1 MTKLCAFSIAALLSL
16 TCAAQSQSIKS
27 VSSNERGTF
36 TTEVKRT
43 GDVVT
48 ATTRFVPNKGPS
60 YQPMGTSGY
69 KPTGGDGYK
78 PMGR

>member
-1 MTKLCAFSIAALLSL
+1 MTRLCALSIAALLSL
-16 TCAAQSQSIKS
+16 TGAAQSQSIKS
-27 VSSNERGTF
+27 VSSNERGTL

-43 GDVVT
+43 GDVIT
-48 ATTRFVPNKGPS
+48 ATARFVPNKAPS
-60 YQPMGTSGY
+60 YQPLGSSGY